1 MDRISL
7 GRILEMKIHYRE
19 KNILDKMNDAVQTS
33 KKPIAFFELT
43 QGEFNSYY
51 INFDKTIV
59 SQNEIMYSYKGIL
72 IKVKQ

>member
-1 MDRISL
+1 
-7 GRILEMKIHYRE
+7 MKIHYRE

-33 KKPIAFFELT
+33 EKPIAFFELT
-43 QGEFNSYY
+43 QAEFNSYY

>member
-1 MDRISL
+1 M
-7 GRILEMKIHYRE
+7 GGILEMKIHYRE

-33 KKPIAFFELT
+33 EKPIAFFELT
-43 QGEFNSYY
+43 QAEFNSYY

>member
-1 MDRISL
+1 
-7 GRILEMKIHYRE
+7 
-19 KNILDKMNDAVQTS
+19 MNDAVQTS

>member
-1 MDRISL
+1 
-7 GRILEMKIHYRE
+7 MKIHYRE

-33 KKPIAFFELT
+33 EKPIAFFELT

-59 SQNEIMYSYKGIL
+59 SQN
-72 IKVKQ
+72 